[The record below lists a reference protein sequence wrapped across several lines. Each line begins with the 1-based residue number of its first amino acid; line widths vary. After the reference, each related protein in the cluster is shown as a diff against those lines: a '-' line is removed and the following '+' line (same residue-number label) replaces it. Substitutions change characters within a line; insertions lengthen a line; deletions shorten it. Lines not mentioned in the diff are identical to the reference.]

1 MLKYKWTD
9 NNVVQRCFWPSQ
21 HWFTSY
27 T

>member
-9 NNVVQRCFWPSQ
+9 NVVQRCFWPSQ